1 MENINDE
8 DPEFV
13 NTGGIVW
20 QPGFENGFVPE
31 GTPFGTIV
39 ARIEVTDTDGPEFW
53 PDRPYALTSTD
64 NANVGGVIIGFFGI
78 IVEDGTGHGLLRV
91 RGNLERESGD
101 VINTFPGVFIRVEDD
116 QPFDPSRL
124 DAGRIQTDEFTITI
138 ADVNEFDPTLVLSK
152 TAEDV
157 DEGVAP
163 TGGFEVITFTV
174 EDDDDKIYVQGDFAL
189 SGDARFEIAWDEA
202 AQTGQVLLTAGKRWN
217 TKPHLRPQHHPNS
230 HSK

>member
-1 MENINDE
+1 M
-8 DPEFV
+8 V
-13 NTGGIVW
+13 
-20 QPGFENGFVPE
+20 
-31 GTPFGTIV
+31 
-39 ARIEVTDTDGPEFW
+39 PEFW

-189 SGDARFEIAWDEA
+189 SGDARLK
-202 AQTGQVLLTAGKRWN
+202 LLGMRRHKLGRCC
-217 TKPHLRPQHHPNS
+217 
-230 HSK
+230 